1 MAGGCDT
8 VASCPEWG
16 LSAVELLADSHLTS
30 PKRIHSS
37 DHLLSRV
44 PPRYDG
50 PRGVTRDL
58 SGGSQGPRLDR
69 DPDVLGTCHDPFVA
83 VEDRGRGERL
93 ATLGPAV
100 QAEDDVLLA
109 DDRECVDGGRD
120 ASEHHHPVADVG
132 GPGAGAVECRPGHR
146 EGRAALVRSEE
157 HTSELQSLMRIS

>member
-8 VASCPEWG
+8 VASCPGWG
-16 LSAVELLADSHLTS
+16 RSAGDLLSDSHLTR

-69 DPDVLGTCHDPFVA
+69 DQDVLGTCHDPFVA
-83 VEDRGRGERL
+83 VDDRWRGERL
-93 ATLGPAV
+93 ATLGPVV
-100 QAEDDVLLA
+100 QAEDEVLLA
-109 DDRECVDGGRD
+109 EDRACAAGGRD
-120 ASEHHHPVADVG
+120 AYEPPHSVADVG
-132 GPGAGAVECRPGHR
+132 GPGDRQS
-146 EGRAALVRSEE
+146 EG
-157 HTSELQSLMRIS
+157 